1 MTTTTRK
8 QFPIPTHS
16 LDGDEFDEVRLARA
30 LKVSAD
36 KAMSIKYSLID
47 MFPGRDVLDLTR
59 EEWAALWEARR
70 LAREAVRQTTDLYGI
85 DEDAYYAQ
93 HPDGLDLTNE

>member
-36 KAMSIKYSLID
+36 KAVSIKYSLID

-85 DEDAYYAQ
+85 DEDAYYTQ